1 MKMKGEVSGRLHRGQ
16 GRAEEL
22 SSSTRY
28 VVRALYTFCGRVF
41 PFPLGL
47 FVTSHRIFNQ
57 SLRINKEQS
66 EKQTQR
72 RRLSCIKYGIVGT
85 RT

>member
-47 FVTSHRIFNQ
+47 FVTSRRIFI
-57 SLRINKEQS
+57 SR
-66 EKQTQR
+66 
-72 RRLSCIKYGIVGT
+72 
-85 RT
+85 